1 MSHDDVDPT
10 PEPVLYLGDAALLS
24 VFAKLF
30 KDHVVP
36 AIDEK
41 IAAVKGPLLAAYDDP
56 ESGTKSVDAKVNG
69 VAVATH
75 TVAVSK
81 DKYEVDDEDA
91 FTAYA
96 EEHGEAEAI
105 IQARPAFRAKM
116 LKLATYD
123 KATGAIV
130 DKTTGEVIPGITRIP
145 GGKPTGSVSLRWK
158 DGGREAVM
166 EAFHK
171 GELDSLLRGVPM
183 LPAAPGSTP
192 EQQQ

>member
-1 MSHDDVDPT
+1 MSYDDVDQT
-10 PEPVLYLGDAALLS
+10 PEPVLSLGDAALLS

-41 IAAVKGPLLAAYDDP
+41 IAAVKSPLLAAYDDP
-56 ESGTKSVDAKVNG
+56 ESSTKSIDAKVNG

-75 TVAVSK
+75 TVAISK
-81 DKYEVDDEDA
+81 DKYVVDDEEA
-91 FTAYA
+91 FNAFA
-96 EEHGEAEAI
+96 EEHDEVEVI
-105 IQARPAFRAKM
+105 IQARPAFRDKM
-116 LKLATYD
+116 LKLAKYD

-130 DKTTGEVIPGITRIP
+130 DKSTGEVIPGITRIP

-158 DGGREAVM
+158 EGGQEAVL

-183 LPAAPGSTP
+183 LPAAPDRSP
-192 EQQQ
+192 MQQ

>member
-1 MSHDDVDPT
+1 MSYDDVDQT
-10 PEPVLYLGDAALLS
+10 PEPVLSLGDAAILS

-56 ESGTKSVDAKVNG
+56 ESSTKSIDAKVNG
-69 VAVATH
+69 IAVATH
-75 TVAVSK
+75 TVAISK
-81 DKYEVDDEDA
+81 DKYILDDEEA
-91 FTAYA
+91 FNAFA
-96 EEHGEAEAI
+96 EEHGEVEVI
-105 IQARPAFRAKM
+105 IQARPAFRDKM
-116 LKLATYD
+116 LKLAKYD
-123 KATGAIV
+123 KATGVIV
-130 DKTTGEVIPGITRIP
+130 DKTTGEVIPGITRVP

-158 DGGREAVM
+158 GGGQEAVL

-183 LPAAPGSTP
+183 LPAAPDRSP
-192 EQQQ
+192 EQQ